1 MRNTGIINL
10 RSILYETV
18 VFCRLLLKNLQ
29 LYSRRRAKR
38 LTERIIQRL
47 RKEEPDATGGAA
59 SR

>member
-18 VFCRLLLKNLQ
+18 FFCRLLLKNLQ

-38 LTERIIQRL
+38 LTEKIIQSL